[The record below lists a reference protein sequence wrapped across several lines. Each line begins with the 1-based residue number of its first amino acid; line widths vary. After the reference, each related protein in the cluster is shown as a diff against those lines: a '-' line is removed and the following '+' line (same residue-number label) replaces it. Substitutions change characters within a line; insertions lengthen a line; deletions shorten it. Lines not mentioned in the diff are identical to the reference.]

1 MNLIS
6 KLVAAG
12 VATTSA
18 VGGGG
23 VALASTTTAT
33 APAITACY
41 KTGTSPATLQR
52 VSGSTC
58 PSGTTKLVWNQQG
71 PAGPRGPAG
80 PAGAAA
86 GLTASVAVGGADVVL
101 TNTAE
106 TKVIATPAAKQAGT
120 YYVSATVSFLAPPAD
135 VIGCQSQDVPGFL
148 PFTVTVPPVGSAYEF
163 VTIPLNFA
171 VSTAVGTPVQIVCK
185 DDSVSGAI
193 FEDGVINAT
202 LIGSSVGSLTPV
214 VGLG

>member
-12 VATTSA
+12 IATTSA
-18 VGGGG
+18 AGGG
-23 VALASTTTAT
+23 VAFASTAAT
-33 APAITACY
+33 SPTITACY

-52 VSGSTC
+52 VSSSTC
-58 PSGTTKLVWNQQG
+58 PSGTTKLTWNQQG
-71 PAGPRGPAG
+71 PVGPQGPAG

-86 GLTASVAVGGADVVL
+86 GLTTSIAVGGADVVL
-101 TNTAE
+101 TNTTE

-120 YYVSATVSFLAPPAD
+120 YYVSATLSFLAPPAD
-135 VIGCQSQDVPGFL
+135 VIGCQSPGVTGFL

-163 VTIPLNFA
+163 VTVPLNFA
-171 VSTAVGTPVQIVCK
+171 VSAAVGTPAQIVCK

-202 LIGSSVGSLTPV
+202 LIGSSTGSLTPV

>member
-12 VATTSA
+12 IATTSA
-18 VGGGG
+18 AGGG
-23 VALASTTTAT
+23 VAFASTAAT
-33 APAITACY
+33 SPAITACY
-41 KTGTSPATLQR
+41 KTGASPATLQR

-58 PSGTTKLVWNQQG
+58 PSGTTRLTWNQQG
-71 PAGPRGPAG
+71 PAGPPGPAG

-86 GLTASVAVGGADVVL
+86 GLTTSIAVGGADVVL

-120 YYVSATVSFLAPPAD
+120 YYVSATLSFLAPPAD
-135 VIGCQSQDVPGFL
+135 VIGCQSPAVTGFL
-148 PFTVTVPPVGSAYEF
+148 PFTMTVPPVGSAYEF
-163 VTIPLNFA
+163 VTVPLNFA
-171 VSTAVGTPVQIVCK
+171 VSTAAGAPVQIVCK

-202 LIGSSVGSLTPV
+202 LIGSSAGSLTPV

>member
-1 MNLIS
+1 MNLIA

-12 VATTSA
+12 IATTSA
-18 VGGGG
+18 AGGG
-23 VALASTTTAT
+23 VAFASTT
-33 APAITACY
+33 APTITACY

-52 VSGSTC
+52 VSGTTC
-58 PSGTTKLVWNQQG
+58 PSGTTKLTWNQQ
-71 PAGPRGPAG
+71 GPAG

-86 GLTASVAVGGADVVL
+86 GLTTSIAVGGEDVVL

-120 YYVSATVSFLAPPAD
+120 YYVSATLSFLAPPAD
-135 VIGCQSQDVPGFL
+135 VIGCQSPGVTGFL
-148 PFTVTVPPVGSAYEF
+148 PFTVTVPPAGSAYEF

-171 VSTAVGTPVQIVCK
+171 VSAAVGAPVQIECK

-202 LIGSSVGSLTPV
+202 LVSNSVGSLTPV